1 MGGRGNTP
9 FSGALCAK
17 AALFRRR
24 EAAEKSGPLL
34 PLLFFR
40 KNKKTPAFLHG
51 TEKDERRFLRNKR
64 RADDIRAR
72 SAERFAAARGWTRP
86 LLPQACPSAFRLYTW
101 DARASHA
108 NELKS
113 YGVCRCRRDSG
124 LRSQEDLP
132 GSSYTD
138 GNRRGRTVFSALPM
152 RKPLGRVAEGTAR
165 RFFGAGFNVVHE
177 GDIGRTGGGLLPA
190 SNSPAVH
197 EAPDCGG
204 KRPASPVPRR
214 RGPGAPPLPS

>member
-24 EAAEKSGPLL
+24 EAAEKPGPLL

-40 KNKKTPAFLHG
+40 KNKKRPPFSTERKKTSVAFS
-51 TEKDERRFLRNKR
+51 EIKDARTTFEPGLRSVLPLQADG
-64 RADDIRAR
+64 RA
-72 SAERFAAARGWTRP
+72 P

-197 EAPDCGG
+197 EAPDSGG
-204 KRPASPVPRR
+204 KRPASPAPRR